1 MLWDMRR
8 TRKALVDGVGQFTR
22 LENLVGH
29 QPTSFSYKFSAKHL
43 LSPVS
48 VNEIANNTKV
58 TQNYGWLPIQVG
70 Q

>member
-1 MLWDMRR
+1 
-8 TRKALVDGVGQFTR
+8 VGQFTR

-29 QPTSFSYKFSAKHL
+29 QPTNFSYKFSAKHL